1 MPGEKTE
8 KATPKRKQDERKK
21 GNIFMSREVVTVFSL
36 LAVFTA
42 LRLLLPGSILSMEE
56 FVAKYINMGSEIEHL
71 GEGELSNIFID
82 SIMLFASVA
91 LPILV
96 VAMMAGVIV
105 TMAQTKMLFSAKAF
119 AFKGE
124 RINPL
129 KGFKRMISLRS
140 LVELVK
146 SSLKIAV
153 LIYIFYT
160 IFSSNLEYLPNLM
173 SMDFNQALAV
183 AGTMIFDIVL
193 LSGGIFA
200 FLAAADYFYQWWQY
214 EKNLRMSKQEIK
226 DEYKQMEGDPQ
237 VKAHIRSLQQQIAR
251 RRMIQQ
257 VPEADVVIRNPTH
270 FAVAVKYD
278 KEKHAA
284 PVVVAKGTDALA
296 LRIIEV
302 AEQNNVH
309 VTENRPLARALFE
322 NVDLDAPI
330 PFEYYQAIAEIL
342 AFIYKLKKDT

>member
-21 GNIFMSREVVTVFSL
+21 GNIFMSREVTTVFSL

-42 LRLLLPGSILSMEE
+42 LRILLPGSILSMEE
-56 FVAKYINMGSEIEHL
+56 FVAKYIKMGSDVEKL
-71 GEGELSNIFID
+71 SNGELGDIFLDAIL
-82 SIMLFASVA
+82 LFASVA
-91 LPILV
+91 LPILL
-96 VAMMAGVIV
+96 VAMLTAVVI
-105 TMAQTKMLFSAKAF
+105 TMAQTRMLFSTKAF
-119 AFKGE
+119 AFKGD

-129 KGFKRMISLRS
+129 KGFKRMISMRS

-146 SSLKIAV
+146 SALKIAV
-153 LIYIFYT
+153 LIYIFYSV
-160 IFSSNLEYLPNLM
+160 FSGRLEYLPNLM

-183 AGTMIFDIVL
+183 GGTMIFDIVL
-193 LSGGIFA
+193 LCGGIFA
-200 FLAAADYFYQWWQY
+200 FLGAADYFYQWWQY
-214 EKNLRMSKQEIK
+214 EKNLKMSKQEIK

-270 FAVAVKYD
+270 FAVAIKYD

-284 PVVVAKGTDALA
+284 PIIVAKGADDLA
-296 LRIIEV
+296 LRIIKV
-302 AEQNNVH
+302 AQENDVH
-309 VTENRPLARALFE
+309 VTENKPLARALFD

-330 PFEYYQAIAEIL
+330 PFEYYQAVAEVL
-342 AFIYKLKKDT
+342 AFIYKLKKGI

>member
-1 MPGEKTE
+1 MAGEKTE

-21 GNIFMSREVVTVFSL
+21 GNIFLSREVITVSSL

-42 LRLLLPGSILSMEE
+42 LRILLPGSLITIED
-56 FVAKYINMGSEIEHL
+56 FIAKYISIGSEIETL
-71 GEGELSNIFID
+71 NGGELNNIFLD
-82 SIMLFASVA
+82 GLVVFAMVA
-91 LPILV
+91 LPILI
-96 VAMMAGVIV
+96 VAMLIGVII
-105 TMAQTKMLFSAKAF
+105 TMAQTRMLFSAKAF
-119 AFKGE
+119 AFKAE

-146 SSLKIAV
+146 SSLKITV

-160 IFSSNLEYLPNLM
+160 VYSSKIEYLPNLM
-173 SMDFNQALAV
+173 SMDIVDAFAV

-193 LSGGIFA
+193 LSGGVFV
-200 FLAAADYFYQWWQY
+200 FLGAADYFYQWWQY
-214 EKNLRMSKQEIK
+214 EKNLKMSKQEIK

-237 VKAHIRSLQQQIAR
+237 VKAHIRSLQQQMAR
-251 RRMIQQ
+251 RRMMQN

-270 FAVAVKYD
+270 FAVAIKYD

-284 PVVVAKGTDALA
+284 PVIVAKGMDSLA
-296 LRIIEV
+296 LKIIEI
-302 AEQNNVH
+302 AEQNDVH
-309 VTENRPLARALFE
+309 VTENRPLARALYE
-322 NVDLDAPI
+322 NVELDAPI

-342 AFIYKLKKDT
+342 AFIYKLKKEK